1 MKSLVSI
8 NGNELELRVKL
19 GMNLYKDQNNL
30 QSNKSL
36 GLKLSPSSMETKGK
50 IRVLF
55 VWHGAVEKSYRQL
68 FYEMSKHGLE
78 MIVITAKRW
87 YETSKWQTF
96 EPIDLDKHYKV
107 YPLRTIFTNHIRAFF
122 YLNFIKIAW
131 IILKH
136 KPNLVYLKQEP
147 YSTAGFI
154 IVLLTRILSP
164 KSKILIESDENIF
177 KNHPIP
183 FKFFEIF
190 NLSVADA
197 MSAIPTDAIEVYREK
212 GFKKE
217 IYKTYN
223 FIPEFRTDV
232 EPLDIQ
238 SNARLKVGFA
248 GRIVELKGIDTIILS
263 IHELKTRGYS
273 DIELFIVG
281 YPEEKDYYEY
291 VVKLAE
297 EKRVKMIYLGT
308 LGLDKMFAFYKA
320 IDVLVLPSRTKFWI
334 KEQFG
339 RVLVEAMACGTP
351 CVGSSSGEIPRV
363 INNPNLI
370 FEEDNY
376 HQLADIL
383 EKFYNREYSK
393 EKMAE
398 SLIEYSKNFTVE
410 AVAKNKAEIVK
421 NVCRKY
427 SDAR

>member
-1 MKSLVSI
+1 
-8 NGNELELRVKL
+8 
-19 GMNLYKDQNNL
+19 
-30 QSNKSL
+30 
-36 GLKLSPSSMETKGK
+36 MENTKARK
-50 IRVLF
+50 VLF

-68 FYEMSKHGLE
+68 FYEMSKYNFDL
-78 MIVITAKRW
+78 IIITSKRW
-87 YETSKWQTF
+87 YETSKWQDF
-96 EPIDLDKHYKV
+96 EPIELDKYYKI

-122 YLNFIKIAW
+122 YFNFIKIIW
-131 IILKH
+131 IIIKY
-136 KPNLVYLKQEP
+136 KPDIVYLKQEP

-154 IVLLTRILSP
+154 ILFLTKLLSP

-183 FKFFEIF
+183 FKFFERF
-190 NLSVADA
+190 SLSVADA
-197 MSAIPTDAIEVYREK
+197 MSVIPTDAIEVYRKK

-223 FIPEFRTDV
+223 FIPKFRTDV
-232 EPLDIQ
+232 DPLDIE

-248 GRIVELKGIDTIILS
+248 GRIVKLKAIDTIILS
-263 IHELKTRGYS
+263 IHELKTRGYD

-281 YPEEKDYYEY
+281 YPEERDYYEY
-291 VVKLAE
+291 LVKLAK
-297 EKRVKMIYLGT
+297 EKEVKMNHIGT

-320 IDVLVLPSRTKFWI
+320 IDVLVLPSRTVPWC

-370 FEEDNY
+370 FQEDNY
-376 HQLADIL
+376 CQLADIL

-393 EKMAE
+393 EKMAQN
-398 SLIEYSKNFTVE
+398 LIEYSRNFTVE
-410 AVAKNKAEIVK
+410 AVAKNKVEIL
-421 NVCRKY
+421 RRIY
-427 SDAR
+427 E